1 MRLDLGAEKIGN
13 NWWGRVKE
21 HRECLSVAANNI
33 NDEMRKRIRM
43 RIGKMLMKVIN
54 NPSWRALC
62 QPDCHNYGK
71 DMQH

>member
-1 MRLDLGAEKIGN
+1 MGLIKIAKIG
-13 NWWGRVKE
+13 WGRVKE

-33 NDEMRKRIRM
+33 NDEMRRRIRR

-54 NPSWRALC
+54 NPSWRALS
-62 QPDCHNYGK
+62 QPDCHNYGE